1 MGVGG
6 AVLREKT
13 NELLIIK
20 ERVRNREFWKV
31 KAPRQN
37 VANREHFLL
46 HSYLEVSS
54 SVVEYDNGE
63 HVHSLLG
70 TTELSEDLGEWNT
83 IHAEWIETIV
93 SFSRWCRTRSVRRNG
108 CSVQSV
114 LAITAPSPFL
124 VSLSLSLEFESI
136 ISFRQVHNCPGECDT
151 LKEHH

>member
-31 KAPRQN
+31 NAPRLF

-46 HSYLEVSS
+46 HSCLEVSR

-83 IHAEWIETIV
+83 IHSEWIDTIV
-93 SFSRWCRTRSVRRNG
+93 
-108 CSVQSV
+108 
-114 LAITAPSPFL
+114 
-124 VSLSLSLEFESI
+124 
-136 ISFRQVHNCPGECDT
+136 
-151 LKEHH
+151 

>member
-6 AVLREKT
+6 AVLREQT

-31 KAPRQN
+31 KALRRN
-37 VANREHFLL
+37 VDNRENFLL
-46 HSYLEVSS
+46 YSYLEVSS

-83 IHAEWIETIV
+83 IHSQCI
-93 SFSRWCRTRSVRRNG
+93 
-108 CSVQSV
+108 
-114 LAITAPSPFL
+114 
-124 VSLSLSLEFESI
+124 
-136 ISFRQVHNCPGECDT
+136 DT
-151 LKEHH
+151 NL